1 MNHTVKVFS
10 PLAQFIG
17 LVQLIRPRQWIKNVF
32 VLAPLLFTGSFL
44 NPQSIAQAVVA
55 FCLFCL
61 ASSAIYIIND
71 LHDIESDRQ
80 HPLKK
85 LKRPLASGLV
95 TTPLAL
101 SLLVSLYTIL
111 LLAWLIAPNVLLV
124 ITAYTVLNLAYTF
137 ALKTQPVVDIFII
150 ALGFVLRIYA
160 GAVALHV
167 PVSAWMFIT
176 TLCLALYLAA
186 IKRRQELRQN
196 GSESRPVLKHYSI
209 SLVDRY
215 AEMSAMGALVFYS
228 MFVMSSHQE
237 LVISIPIVLFGLFR
251 YWYVVEQLEG
261 GESPT
266 DVLFEDWPLLATSAV
281 WVGTCAW
288 FLWPH

>member
-10 PLAQFIG
+10 PLAQFFG
-17 LVQLIRPRQWIKNVF
+17 LIQLIRPRQWIKNSFVF
-32 VLAPLLFTGSFL
+32 APLLFTGLFL
-44 NPQSIAQAVVA
+44 NSQAIVQTFIAFV
-55 FCLFCL
+55 LFCI
-61 ASSAIYIIND
+61 ASSAVYIIND
-71 LHDIESDRQ
+71 LHDIESDRS
-80 HPLKK
+80 HPSKRLT
-85 LKRPLASGLV
+85 RPLAAGVIS
-95 TTPLAL
+95 TPLAL
-101 SLLVSLYTIL
+101 SLLVSLYTL
-111 LLAWLIAPNVLLV
+111 LLLGWLIAPSVLV
-124 ITAYTVLNLAYTF
+124 IITAYTVLNLAYTF
-137 ALKTQPVVDIFII
+137 MFKTQPVIDIFII

-160 GAVALHV
+160 GAVALDV

-196 GSESRPVLKHYSI
+196 SANSRPVLKHYSI
-209 SLVDRY
+209 ALVDRY

-228 MFVMSSHQE
+228 MFVMSSNQE
-237 LVISIPIVLFGLFR
+237 LVLTIPIVLFGLFR

-266 DVLFEDWPLLATSAV
+266 DVLLEDWPLLATVAL
-281 WVGTCAW
+281 WILTCTW